1 MTALRAG
8 ALLLAAL
15 LLGGCG
21 SGSGGSSNAA
31 DPDAGEAGLGK
42 AADTQTC
49 VADARKYAGP
59 LPADYPRDFPL
70 PRGAVLFNV
79 EDRGADGVI
88 GTAVVAA
95 DLRTVLAEL
104 NGPAQDQGF
113 KVTGGETEDHDAEA
127 NWEGN
132 GFRGRWAIR
141 DSASCDGEVVV
152 QLLAEKQ

>member
-1 MTALRAG
+1 MTALRAA
-8 ALLLAAL
+8 ALLLTAL

-21 SGSGGSSNAA
+21 SGSASKAA
-31 DPDAGEAGLGK
+31 EPDAGEAGLGK

-49 VADARKYAGP
+49 VADAQAYAGA

-88 GTAVVAA
+88 GTAAVEA
-95 DLRTVLAEL
+95 DLRAVLADL
-104 NGPAQDQGF
+104 NGPAQEQGF
-113 KVTGGETEDHDAEA
+113 EVTEGETEEHDAEA

-152 QLLAEKQ
+152 QVLAKKQ